1 AGTILAETEM
11 RTVTTRNPKT
21 DELITHQVPVVPK
34 EANPYENTSVLIEA
48 FVVRVSTAALAELG
62 VNPIGQAPEGISI
75 LKILA
80 CLDDAEKGEVVSG
93 AKVTARHNN
102 EARTKNNETFYIK
115 RESVSTA
122 MGKQGPVESKSVTF
136 DAYSSG
142 KSFSVVPRIQPKG
155 DIRLE
160 ASYSDS
166 GIIENE
172 DQSIPPTKIGYD
184 WGGVLTMSS
193 GQPVIAGAAQNEDNV
208 TFLILTATIQEK

>member
-1 AGTILAETEM
+1 MHRRILAIVMVLVLAGTILAETEM

-122 MGKQGPVESKSVTF
+122 MGKQGPVESK
-136 DAYSSG
+136 
-142 KSFSVVPRIQPKG
+142 RIQPKG